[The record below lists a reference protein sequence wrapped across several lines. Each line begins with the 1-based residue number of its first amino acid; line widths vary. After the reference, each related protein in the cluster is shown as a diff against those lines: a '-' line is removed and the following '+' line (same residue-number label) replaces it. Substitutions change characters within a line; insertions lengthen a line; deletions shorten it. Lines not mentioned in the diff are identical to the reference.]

1 MPVMTSTATPS
12 AATVAELVE
21 ARKPRSSLLSLSTE
35 WLTATEVRITASGE
49 VDASNAVEL
58 AAYVFR
64 HAANSRRMTLDL
76 SHLEFFGTAG
86 FSALCNIH
94 AGCTQA
100 QVAWTVVAGRPV
112 SRVLEICDR
121 HGALPIAV

>member
-1 MPVMTSTATPS
+1 MTSTATPS
-12 AATVAELVE
+12 AAAVAELVE

-35 WLTATEVRITASGE
+35 WPTATEVRITASGE

-64 HAANSRRMTLDL
+64 HAANSRRMILDL

-86 FSALCNIH
+86 FSALWNIH
-94 AGCTQA
+94 AGCAQA